1 MVSKRKESKERRRD
15 DDRRGGTP
23 AACGRAGWLSRPW
36 KAAAFVFVVAFL
48 LYANTFGHDF
58 VWDDRDLIAENPAVR
73 SLDGETVQRIF
84 TENFWRSS
92 QLGGGYYRPLVSLS
106 YHIQYQI
113 FDGKPGGFH
122 IVNAIWNAAVC
133 ALVLAFVYLLF
144 GNIVFALV
152 TALLFAVHP
161 IHTENVAWIAG
172 RTDVLSTLWAMAS
185 LVFYVLARKRRRV
198 WWLVAALAAF
208 AVSLLAKESSAFLPL
223 VIVLLE
229 WGPFGFGKLLA
240 PSKRSVLRPTLYFAI
255 LVVYLLQRYAV
266 IGLVGSTYNAYAPGA
281 LGALALPLSILAGYV
296 LKLVFPLRLSGE
308 YDAPIPDGW
317 ADVHVLAGLLI
328 LAAIVWSVV
337 RYRRRP
343 DVVLGAGV
351 FLFGLAPVI
360 NIIPLGEVSA
370 ERFLYFPSLGF
381 ALVLGS
387 LFSSALVAKY
397 PTWRQ
402 LAANGYIAIPKM
414 KPSLAGNLTV
424 LLAVVLIALAA
435 RTVARN
441 GDWKTEEIL
450 FAKTAAAS
458 PHSAR
463 AQLNIGNVARR
474 NGRTE
479 DAIAAYKRSLE
490 IDPDYPD
497 AMSNLAGIYGAQ
509 GRFDDALPL
518 VERALEIAPDD
529 VTLLN
534 NLGSIYFEQRRFAEA
549 AQLFERVLSLDSRNL
564 IAHFN
569 LGLIQYRARDY
580 DSARSH
586 FERVAGAGAQLD
598 LSYYY
603 LALLE
608 QASGNV
614 AAAKRHARTFLSV
627 HKQNDPYRQ
636 RAQAILSGP

>member
-1 MVSKRKESKERRRD
+1 MVSKQKESNKKRRDGDRRR
-15 DDRRGGTP
+15 GTP

-36 KAAAFVFVVAFL
+36 KAAAFVFVVAFF

-73 SLDGETVQRIF
+73 TLDGETVHRIF

-106 YHIQYQI
+106 YHLHYQI

-122 IVNAIWNAAVC
+122 IVNAIWNAGVC

-172 RTDVLSTLWAMAS
+172 RTDLLSTLWAMAS
-185 LVFYVLARKRRRV
+185 LVFYVLARKRRNV
-198 WWLVAALAAF
+198 WWLAAAVTAF

-223 VIVLLE
+223 VIVLFE
-229 WGPFGFGKLLA
+229 WGPFGQLLA
-240 PSKRSVLRPTLYFAI
+240 PSKRSVLRPALYFAI
-255 LVVYLLQRYAV
+255 LGVYLLQRYTV
-266 IGLVGSTYNAYAPGA
+266 IGLVGSTYDAYAPGA
-281 LGALALPLSILAGYV
+281 LGALALPLSILAGYT

-308 YDAPIPDGW
+308 YDAPVPDGW

-328 LAAIVWSVV
+328 LVAIVWSVV

-387 LFSSALVAKY
+387 LFSSALVVKY

-424 LLAVVLIALAA
+424 LLAVVLIAFAA

-463 AQLNIGNVARR
+463 AQLNVGNVARR
-474 NGRTE
+474 YGRTE

-490 IDPDYPD
+490 IDPDYPN
-497 AMSNLAGIYGAQ
+497 AMSNLAGIYAAQ
-509 GRFDDALPL
+509 GRIDAALPL

-534 NLGSIYFEQRRFAEA
+534 NLGSIYFERGRFTEA
-549 AQLFERVLSLDSRNL
+549 AQQFERVLSLDAQEM

-569 LGLIQYRARDY
+569 LGLIRYRARDY

-608 QASGNV
+608 QASGNM
-614 AAAKRHARTFLSV
+614 ATAKRHARTFLSV
-627 HKQNDPYRQ
+627 HKQNDTYRQ
-636 RAQAILSGP
+636 RAQAIVSGP